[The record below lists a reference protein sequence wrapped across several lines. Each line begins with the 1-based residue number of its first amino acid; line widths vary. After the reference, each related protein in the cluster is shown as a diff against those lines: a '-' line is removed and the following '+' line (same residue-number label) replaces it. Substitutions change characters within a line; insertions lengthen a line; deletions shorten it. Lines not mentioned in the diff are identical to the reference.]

1 MRKLVWSTCLLTVV
15 AVAGVAGSVMT
26 GPARLTAADTPAPA
40 AAPAAKGALTADSL
54 GTMLSAIGLK
64 AERSESRYDFQF
76 ASKIGEEWNLSM
88 SAVLSN
94 DGQSVWLMAWLDECP
109 KNAADVP
116 RQALLRLLA
125 DNDSLGGGKF
135 FAFIASNRR
144 FVLQRVME
152 NRDITSASFGA
163 ALRDLAK
170 TVVETYPHWNTQN
183 WKTMTASQGTEG
195 QAAAPAG
202 NAAPAGTSAKPS
214 ATAAKVPATPATQK
228 K

>member
-1 MRKLVWSTCLLTVV
+1 MRKLVWSACLLAVV

-40 AAPAAKGALTADSL
+40 AKGALTADSL
-54 GTMLSAIGLK
+54 GTMLQAIGLK
-64 AERSESRYDFQF
+64 AERSDSRYDFQF

-152 NRDITSASFGA
+152 NRDITSAGFRA
-163 ALRDLAK
+163 ALTDLAK

-183 WKTMTASQGTEG
+183 WKTMTSSQTTEG
-195 QAAAPAG
+195 QASTAPAAIDG
-202 NAAPAGTSAKPS
+202 KPS
-214 ATAAKVPATPATQK
+214 ATASKVPTTPATQK